1 MLISFSKCE
10 TAAQACPDP
19 LAQRPLSAC
28 LSADANINVP
38 GAAYLGG
45 QLCPVP
51 GSVRWPPGPG
61 AAASSASK
69 MAELA
74 VERGL
79 AGGLMGEC
87 RLHCGPAGLVR
98 LAGGLAGGSVVGASV
113 WAVVGMVWRGC

>member
-45 QLCPVP
+45 SCVLCLDLFA
-51 GSVRWPPGPG
+51 GL
-61 AAASSASK
+61 
-69 MAELA
+69 LA
-74 VERGL
+74 LGRQPAL
-79 AGGLMGEC
+79 PQKWRSWLWRGGLQ
-87 RLHCGPAGLVR
+87 AG
-98 LAGGLAGGSVVGASV
+98 
-113 WAVVGMVWRGC
+113 